1 MHLLLLS
8 LGVTSNVVKR
18 NEDVFYIIVD
28 QKLATDSESFLPLDK
43 IKKIKLK
50 FVFQFV
56 IFFRCFVSCSLKQP
70 ILIIK
75 TTEVPLLLLYPFL
88 ECL

>member
-50 FVFQFV
+50 FVFQL
-56 IFFRCFVSCSLKQP
+56 SSSLYLSISKSVF
-70 ILIIK
+70 IS
-75 TTEVPLLLLYPFL
+75 ER
-88 ECL
+88 